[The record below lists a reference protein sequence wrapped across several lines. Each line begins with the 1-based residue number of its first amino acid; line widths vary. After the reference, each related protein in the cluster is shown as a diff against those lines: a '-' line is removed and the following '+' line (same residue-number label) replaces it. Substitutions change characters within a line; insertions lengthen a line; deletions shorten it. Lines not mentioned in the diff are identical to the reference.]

1 MPSLLIPDIADNALI
16 RLRERATI
24 HGRSLEAEAK
34 VILEEILRMPSSP
47 IWDQVNALRAHLAAS
62 DRTFDDSTEL
72 IREDR
77 ER

>member
-1 MPSLLIPDIADNALI
+1 MASLLIPDIEDNALI
-16 RLRERATI
+16 RLRERATV

-47 IWDQVNALRAHLAAS
+47 IWDRVNALRAHLAAGG
-62 DRTFDDSTEL
+62 RRFEDSAEL